1 MTAYSLTAL
10 FREARPDLER
20 ELGRHAGA
28 EAARG
33 RLRVLLD
40 RLPDEYAAEASR
52 QGRPATQHDTDRIR
66 DLLDVLYAAL
76 AVASAVM
83 APAAPGPPEPTRR
96 PEGGQGPVPRVGQG
110 TRRPRPARA
119 GAPVRVSRQELP
131 SPAGASAKAQLEVKT
146 TRYLDAIEAA
156 LEAMDRLLEAGGAP
170 EPSPATD
177 DTGPG
182 ARWADD
188 PQLMDLAQDLLAA
201 GLTGN
206 PGMALRRI
214 EHFEDELQLHQG
226 IAVLRYQHGDEKS
239 EGMFDILPAPA
250 GLPPE
255 FVTRRPALVQGDKV
269 IRRGEVRGPA
279 ASFVDPL
286 RPPIP
291 MPQHET
297 RSAADD

>member
-20 ELGRHAGA
+20 ELGRHAGT

-96 PEGGQGPVPRVGQG
+96 PEGVRDRFLGWGR
-110 TRRPRPARA
+110 ARA
-119 GAPVRVSRQELP
+119 DHDRPGPEHQYGYPAQELP

-250 GLPPE
+250 GLRPSSSRAAPPSSRG
-255 FVTRRPALVQGDKV
+255 TR
-269 IRRGEVRGPA
+269 
-279 ASFVDPL
+279 
-286 RPPIP
+286 
-291 MPQHET
+291 
-297 RSAADD
+297 